1 MNRSLIYLAW
11 FAAVLW
17 AGSGCGVNPSPGDDD
32 DTSADDD
39 DTTGDD
45 DTAGDDDTSDS
56 VTVESLGDDFRCTPG
71 GAGPFPG
78 VSYNHGGL
86 GDQIGGDLEG
96 TCRGLAEAGY
106 VAYSKKRRESV
117 PLDGHL
123 DDVRDGI
130 DTLIGSQGVDTSRIA
145 IVGFSR
151 GGLLTLQAALEWPSE
166 WNAVVLMAP
175 APGNNS
181 MTETLQDVSAL
192 AAPVL
197 IQVSENDLFQADHV
211 QIVEDVKAAFDAAG
225 KEYTSYLY
233 PPYGDDGHEL
243 FWEVQDPYWSD
254 LLDFLAEHL

>member
-1 MNRSLIYLAW
+1 MVESYSTSSFWRLGLRSTLLVLLLLVSFFGLA
-11 FAAVLW
+11 
-17 AGSGCGVNPSPGDDD
+17 CRGVESPTDDD
-32 DTSADDD
+32 DTSDDD
-39 DTTGDD
+39 DTG
-45 DTAGDDDTSDS
+45 GEL
-56 VTVESLGDDFRCTPG
+56 TVESLGDDFLCTPAG
-71 GAGPFPG
+71 VGPFPG
-78 VSYNHGGL
+78 VAYNHGGL

-106 VAYSKKRRESV
+106 VAYSKKRRDTI

-123 DDVRDGI
+123 DDVRAGVDA
-130 DTLIGSQGVDTSRIA
+130 LVASQGVDTNRLA

-151 GGLLTLQAALEWPSE
+151 GGLLSLQAALEWPSE

-181 MTETLQDVSAL
+181 MDLTLQDVSAL

-211 QIVEDVKAAFDAAG
+211 QIVEDVKAALDAAG
-225 KEYTSYLY
+225 KEYTSHLY
-233 PPYGDDGHEL
+233 SPYGDDGHEL